1 MSSDRQAAGPLNGK
15 FMRTIRNS
23 YVNRKPKTGEGKA
36 DTRQSRQRQR
46 QGRAGQGGALQ
57 TDFLAGF

>member
-23 YVNRKPKTGEGKA
+23 YVNRKPKTGRAGQTQA
-36 DTRQSRQRQR
+36 DRR
-46 QGRAGQGGALQ
+46 QGGAGQGGALQ